1 MKNETEDKLVLSN
14 STNID
19 YLELVDYLNNKGQW
33 PTQLVSENKPNIE
46 QILSGTADAAAA
58 GKGKGAPKGA
68 PADAVQLDE
77 GDMII
82 GDKPENNYFV
92 GDAVE

>member
-1 MKNETEDKLVLSN
+1 M
-14 STNID
+14 
-19 YLELVDYLNNKGQW
+19 
-33 PTQLVSENKPNIE
+33 SENKPNIE
-46 QILSGTADAAAA
+46 QILAGSIDTAAA

-68 PADAVQLDE
+68 PADTVQLEE
-77 GDMII
+77 GDMVI